1 MRMKRSI
8 LKTKYFVI
16 TDYGNTVP
24 RKLRYEVESYLM
36 EGVVYATTINTAV
49 KAGRRTFNSKTHAS
63 YLKMMRE
70 YESYAQGV
78 FDYYNPIRR
87 DTFRDT
93 ELLVSDFIELPANYY
108 G

>member
-1 MRMKRSI
+1 MKRSI

-49 KAGRRTFNSKTHAS
+49 KAGRRTFNSKTRAS

-78 FDYYNPIRR
+78 FGYHNPTSRTR

>member
-1 MRMKRSI
+1 MRSV

-24 RKLRYEVESYLM
+24 RQFRYLVESPLM
-36 EGVVYATTINTAV
+36 EGRVYTTTINTAV
-49 KAGRRTFNSKTHAS
+49 KAGRNYFSKKAFAS

-78 FDYYNPIRR
+78 FDYHNPIRR

-93 ELLVSDFIELPANYY
+93 ELLVSDFIELPADYY
-108 G
+108 R